1 MEWQQIIGFYHV
13 ARLGN
18 FTRAAEATFRTQSAL
33 SQQVKGLEEELGCLL
48 IERIGRRK
56 LRLTAA
62 GEQFFRFAEGVVEN
76 YEVLTESLHNLQGI
90 QKGTLSLAA
99 PFTTLYHLF
108 PEILQSYV
116 AHCPEI
122 RLTIL
127 DRSQKTVIGLVKN
140 GDVDFGFVLE
150 SLAPPDLV
158 VSRWKKVETVL
169 MTPLGH
175 PLAEEREVTFEAIVK
190 YPLILNPRDLLHSNR
205 LNVEERL
212 QRLGLPY
219 HVIMESSNVEL
230 SSLYVETGLGI
241 SFATIVRDLPNL
253 RKRKLQF
260 IPLDRHFD
268 PDYLAVVARKNRRLA
283 SHKRAFLSLVLDK
296 PSTETCDDETSAL
309 VSSSSLTIL

>member
-48 IERIGRRK
+48 IERIGRRR

-62 GEQFFRFAEGVVEN
+62 GEHFFRFAEGVLEN
-76 YEVLTESLHNLQGI
+76 YEILAESLHNIQGI

-108 PEILQSYV
+108 PEILQRYV
-116 AHCPEI
+116 AHYPQV

-127 DRSQKTVIGLVKN
+127 DRPQKTVIGLVKN

-150 SLAPPDLV
+150 SLVPPDLV

-175 PLAEEREVTFEAIVK
+175 PLADGREVTFEAIVK
-190 YPLILNPRDLLHSNR
+190 YPLILNPRELLHDSR
-205 LNVEERL
+205 LNVEEKL

-219 HVIMESSNVEL
+219 HVIMESSNVDL

-241 SFATIVRDLPNL
+241 SFATIVRDLPTL
-253 RKRKLQF
+253 AKRKLAF
-260 IPLDRHFD
+260 IPLDHYFD
-268 PDYLAVVARKNRRLA
+268 ADYLAVVARKNRRHA
-283 SHKRAFLSLVLDK
+283 SHKNAFLSLVLDK
-296 PSTETCDDETSAL
+296 PSTGTCNGDTST
-309 VSSSSLTIL
+309 VVPSSSPTTS

>member
-33 SQQVKGLEEELGCLL
+33 SQQVRGLEEELGCLL

-62 GEQFFRFAEGVVEN
+62 GEQFFRFTEGVLEN
-76 YEVLTESLHNLQGI
+76 YEILTESLHNLQGV

-108 PEILQSYV
+108 PEILQRYV
-116 AHCPEI
+116 AHYPKV

-127 DRSQKTVIGLVKN
+127 DRPQKTVIGLVTN

-150 SLAPPDLV
+150 SLVPPGLV
-158 VSRWKKVETVL
+158 ASRWKKVETVL

-175 PLAEEREVTFEAIVK
+175 PLADKREVTFEAIVK
-190 YPLILNPRDLLHSNR
+190 YPLILNPRDLVHSSR
-205 LNVEERL
+205 PNVEGRL

-219 HVIMESSNVEL
+219 RVIMESSNVDL

-241 SFATIVRDLPNL
+241 SFATIVRDLPTL
-253 RKRKLQF
+253 SKRKLEF
-260 IPLDRHFD
+260 IPLDHYFE
-268 PDYLAVVARKNRRLA
+268 PDYLAVVARKNRRRA
-283 SHKRAFLSLVLDK
+283 SYKSAFLSLVLDK
-296 PSTETCDDETSAL
+296 PSAETCDRDASAL
-309 VSSSSLTIL
+309 ASSSSFTTL